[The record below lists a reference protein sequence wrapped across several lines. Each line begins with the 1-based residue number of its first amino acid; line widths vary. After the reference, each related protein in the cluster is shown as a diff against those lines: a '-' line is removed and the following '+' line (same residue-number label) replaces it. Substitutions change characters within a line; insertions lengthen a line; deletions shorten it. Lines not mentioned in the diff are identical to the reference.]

1 MATYLSANDLY
12 GLGPFFLQN
21 PMVYYALVVPDH
33 ISIIEV
39 YVRTTMAL
47 NQLVN
52 SRRIQVILPI
62 FTKS

>member
-1 MATYLSANDLY
+1 ML
-12 GLGPFFLQN
+12 
-21 PMVYYALVVPDH
+21 YYALVVPDH
-33 ISIIEV
+33 ISIVEV

-62 FTKS
+62 FTKG